1 VQATIIKN
9 AHLMGVEVDENQA
22 KRLLDYANLIIKWNK
37 TYNLTAIKTLEDVIN
52 IHILDSLSI
61 VNFIKPTTLL
71 DVGSGAGLPSI
82 VLAIMLPNLQVV
94 AVDSVGKKTRFM
106 QFAKTTLKLD
116 NFSVINDRVENI
128 QNQKFHQI
136 TSRAFATIEDNITLS
151 KHLLESGGEFVL
163 MKGDNWQ
170 DERADYPIESHQLNI
185 PFVSDKRFLLN
196 VKNFK

>member
-1 VQATIIKN
+1 
-9 AHLMGVEVDENQA
+9 MGVEVDENQA